1 MSIDQLSSIKG
12 NDVAAGDE
20 PNEYL
25 YGVGFASEEGGL
37 DIFNTRDKRYC
48 FVFPLLISNI

>member
-1 MSIDQLSSIKG
+1 MFSKAKYMFFASITTGLG

-25 YGVGFASEEGGL
+25 YGVGFNSDQGVL
-37 DIFNTRDKRYC
+37 DVGNTRDKRYH
-48 FVFPLLISNI
+48 

>member
-1 MSIDQLSSIKG
+1 MSIDELSIKG